1 MSIDKNTLQ
10 GQPLRLAFL
19 LITVL
24 LIVFSLGKQTAVL
37 AQSNSARTLFADN
50 KAGILQIRIIDIT
63 SGSKSAIGSG
73 FVVNDSGLI
82 ATNYHVVQMAAS
94 KPEQYRIEYLSA
106 SGAAGSLNLVDVDV
120 INDLALVQVNSQ
132 VSSQIAAVLPL
143 AAAEPATGVPVY
155 ALGNPLDLGLTVVP
169 GTYNGINQT
178 SYHPRVHFTGS
189 LNSGMSGGPTLN
201 QAGEVVGINVSTAGN
216 QVSFLVPV
224 TALQHLIAE
233 HQLRGQGVDNME
245 LRIGQQLLAD
255 QDKKFAQMLSLDWPT
270 IALGEA
276 TVVNELSPFF
286 RCWGGSNSSSEKA
299 QLLSADRTCR
309 SEDNIYLNEKFNSG
323 VIEHQFFWLEADKL
337 NPLQFYT
344 YYKRLFGDF
353 APGNKAREKDVGDY
367 QCDSEFVAVNNLEA
381 EPQRKTKAVFC
392 ARAYKDYPQLY
403 DVVFLQGTVDDSRAA
418 FISHFTLAGVSRD
431 NAKAYARKFI
441 GVAQWR

>member
-1 MSIDKNTLQ
+1 LSIDNNTLQ
-10 GQPLRLAFL
+10 SQSPRLVFL
-19 LITVL
+19 LTTVL
-24 LIVFSLGKQTAVL
+24 LTVFLL
-37 AQSNSARTLFADN
+37 ANPTSGFGQSNSARTLFADN

-73 FVVNDSGLI
+73 FVVDDTGLI

-106 SGAAGSLNLVDVDV
+106 SGAAGSLDLVDVDV
-120 INDLALVQVNSQ
+120 VNDLALVQIKSQ
-132 VSSQIAAVLPL
+132 ASSPIAAVLSL
-143 AAAEPATGVPVY
+143 AEAEPAIGVPVY

-189 LNSGMSGGPTLN
+189 LNSGMSGGPTLS

-216 QVSFLVPV
+216 HVSFLVPV

-233 HQLRGQGVDNME
+233 HQLRGQGVENIE

-255 QDKKFAQMLSLDWPT
+255 QEKKFAQMLSLDWPT
-270 IALGEA
+270 IALGKA

-323 VIEHQFFWLEADKL
+323 VIEHQFFWLEAGNL
-337 NPLQFYT
+337 NALQFYT

-353 APGNKAREKDVGDY
+353 APGNKVREKDVGDY
-367 QCDSEFVAVNNLEA
+367 QCDTEFVAVNNLEA
-381 EPQRKTKAVFC
+381 EPQGKTKTVFC

-403 DVVFLQGTVDDSRAA
+403 DVLFLQGTVDDSRAA

-431 NAKAYARKFI
+431 NAKAYARKFME
-441 GVAQWR
+441 VAQWR

>member
-1 MSIDKNTLQ
+1 MITDKNRWHFDAVSLVS
-10 GQPLRLAFL
+10 LFMSFL
-19 LITVL
+19 LIAAL
-24 LIVFSLGKQTAVL
+24 LFCSPSGF
-37 AQSNSARTLFADN
+37 AQDGSARALFADN

-73 FVVNDSGLI
+73 FVVDDTGLM
-82 ATNYHVVQMAAS
+82 ATNYHVIQMAAS
-94 KPEQYRIEYLSA
+94 KPKQYRIEYLSA
-106 SGAAGSLNLVDVDV
+106 SGAAGDLILVDVDV
-120 INDLALVQVNSQ
+120 VNDLALVKA
-132 VSSQIAAVLPL
+132 SSQIAAVLPL

-189 LNSGMSGGPTLN
+189 LNSGMSGGPTLT

-233 HQLRGQGVDNME
+233 YKSRGQGVEDIR

-255 QDKKFAQMLSLDWPT
+255 QDKKFARMLALDWPST
-270 IALGEA
+270 ALGEA
-276 TVVNELSPFF
+276 AVVDELPPFF
-286 RCWGGSNSSSEKA
+286 RCWGGSNSSSDKA

-309 SEDNIYLNEKFNSG
+309 SEDNIYLNAKFNSG

-337 NPLQFYT
+337 NGLQFYA
-344 YYKRLFGDF
+344 YYERLFGDF
-353 APGNKAREKDVGDY
+353 APGNKARETDVGDY
-367 QCDSEFVAVNNLEA
+367 QCDTNFVAVNQLEA
-381 EPQRKTKAVFC
+381 QPQRKSTAVFC

-403 DVVFLQGTVDDSRAA
+403 DVLFLQGTVDDSRAA
-418 FISHFTLAGVSRD
+418 FISHFTLAGVSRE
-431 NAKAYARKFI
+431 NAKAYAQKFMEM
-441 GVAQWR
+441 AQWR